1 MGFIDLYNDTGKTL
15 VFCGA
20 SAINLDVKGRI
31 AIPKR
36 YREPLHVEHN
46 NELVITVD
54 IQSPCLLV
62 YPKQEWRKIE
72 AKLQVLSDTQP
83 PQRAIK
89 RLLLGYA
96 HECELDANGRLLL
109 PPPLRQYAALEKRAM
124 LVGQLNKFE
133 LWNELTWEQE
143 IASSLDAIQNE
154 DLAATPGLADFSL

>member
-1 MGFIDLYNDTGKTL
+1 M
-15 VFCGA
+15 FCGA

-36 YREPLHVEHN
+36 YREPLHVEHGS
-46 NELVITVD
+46 ELVITVD
-54 IQSPCLLV
+54 IQSPCLLL
-62 YPKQEWRKIE
+62 YPKLEWRKIE

-133 LWNELTWEQE
+133 LWNESTWEQE
-143 IASSLDAIQNE
+143 IAASLETIRNE
-154 DLAATPGLADFSL
+154 DLAANQGLADFSL